1 MSYFYPI
8 RPFLLSFVSLN
19 RCKNRLFFPILSTR
33 INSKMSPPVTAFYIL
48 SCIELTAFYIFDFI
62 FAQALNRYKR
72 DFPELDDC
80 APEDTPDV
88 DSSGFVRVVANGAI
102 NMYQGREGGSA
113 ERRDYD
119 EPSAVEEPL
128 SLAAAAG
135 ANPVHTV
142 VVVAS
147 VVGPLCSV
155 LMTVLPHS
163 ASWMAQER
171 PTWLRDIFVAVGL
184 ALDVLFIARTLSVI
198 RFSEV
203 TKTLWLSLMWFRLD
217 FMLLM
222 AAVALVG
229 FGSIVVGLCL
239 LAVGLYLAKR
249 VMQLEKRLASLQLET
264 QLLREDGMDVERVLV
279 PGSEESKKAVGHGDG
294 YTNLA

>member
-1 MSYFYPI
+1 
-8 RPFLLSFVSLN
+8 
-19 RCKNRLFFPILSTR
+19 
-33 INSKMSPPVTAFYIL
+33 MSPPVTPFYVI

-80 APEDTPDV
+80 APEGTPDI
-88 DSSGFVRVVANGAI
+88 DSSGFVRVVANGAM
-102 NMYQGREGGSA
+102 NMYQGGDGGVENHGREELGVSA
-113 ERRDYD
+113 
-119 EPSAVEEPL
+119 EPL

-147 VVGPLCSV
+147 VLGPLCSV
-155 LMTVLPHS
+155 LMTLLPHS

-171 PTWLRDIFVAVGL
+171 PTWLRDIFVALGL
-184 ALDVLFIARTLSVI
+184 ALDVLFIARTLSVM

-222 AAVALVG
+222 AVVALVG

-239 LAVGLYLAKR
+239 LAVGLYLAQR

-264 QLLREDGMDVERVLV
+264 QLLREDAMDIDRVLV
-279 PGSEESKKAVGHGDG
+279 PGSEESRKAVGHGDG